1 MNRDEAKAKIA
12 KLMALG
18 THEST
23 NENEAERALR
33 QAAFL
38 MKQHAIEEAELAD
51 ARGAAQV
58 FEWASV
64 NIPLDPK
71 NPVKSAVGWLGT
83 LAVGIAKFTDTKAD
97 YVLLHPWGMCARFQG
112 EAIDVEYAGYL
123 MKHLRDTIRRM
134 SADYKLASTRS
145 DREEYR
151 RGMVGRLTQRMERHK
166 REMNESLR
174 QHATVEGTALV
185 VLDRKI
191 AERDARFGAPK
202 YRTRTVNSNAN
213 GAFHQ
218 ASGSN
223 DANNVGFGRP
233 LAGPAGRRA
242 LPGAA

>member
-18 THEST
+18 THEAT
-23 NENEAERALR
+23 NENEAERALK
-33 QAAFL
+33 QAAWL
-38 MKQHAIEEAELAD
+38 MQKHAIEEAELAD

-58 FEWASV
+58 FEWSTV
-64 NIPLDPK
+64 NIPQDPV
-71 NPVKSAVGWLGT
+71 NPTKTMIGWIST
-83 LAVGIAKFTDTKAD
+83 LAVGIGDFTDTK
-97 YVLLHPWGMCARFQG
+97 VECSLLHPWGICMRFQG

-134 SADYKLASTRS
+134 SAEYKLASTRS

-151 RGMVGRLTQRMERHK
+151 RGMVRGLIARMKQHK
-166 REMNESLR
+166 REMKEALR

-202 YRTRTVNSNAN
+202 YRTRSSSTTSR
-213 GAFHQ
+213 GEFHQ
-218 ASGSN
+218 GAGRADSK
-223 DANNVGFGRP
+223 NVGFGRP
-233 LAGPAGRRA
+233 VAGPAGRRA
-242 LPGAA
+242 LPGT

>member
-18 THEST
+18 THEAT

-58 FEWASV
+58 FEWSTV
-64 NIPLDPK
+64 NIPLDPQS
-71 NPVKSAVGWLGT
+71 PVKSAVGWLGS
-83 LAVGIAKFTDTKAD
+83 LAVGIANFTDTKAD
-97 YVLLHPWGMCARFQG
+97 YVMLHPWGMCARFQG

-123 MKHLRDTIRRM
+123 MKHLRDTTRRM
-134 SADYKLASTRS
+134 SAAYKLARTRS

-151 RGMVGRLTQRMERHK
+151 RGMVRRLIQRMEQHK
-166 REMNESLR
+166 RETNEALR
-174 QHATVEGTALV
+174 QHKTVEGTAMV
-185 VLDRKI
+185 VVDRKI
-191 AERDARFGAPK
+191 AERNAQFGAPK
-202 YRTRTVNSNAN
+202 YSTRSTYSNSN

-218 ASGSN
+218 ASGRT

-233 LAGPAGRRA
+233 VAGPAGRRA
-242 LPGAA
+242 LPGT